1 MFNTK
6 SNSKFGIIH
15 ITFTTFL
22 YVLFIVFKSF
32 LVLIFMAR
40 SVLFM
45 HYAGSLVLFWR
56 CFGLQ
61 RSYLF
66 LSLIIIIKRKIV
78 DLFLLVGGLQ
88 V

>member
-1 MFNTK
+1 
-6 SNSKFGIIH
+6 
-15 ITFTTFL
+15 
-22 YVLFIVFKSF
+22 
-32 LVLIFMAR
+32 MAR

-88 V
+88 VYVETLFYCQIHVGRAEIPSWVMKFKVC